1 MLSEGFGIMLRRFER
16 LPFDMQNEDV
26 KRYYQILSKR
36 RFSLFLKRVF
46 DIFVSLGMLLLIWP
60 VFLILAILIKL
71 DSEGPVF
78 FRQVRVTQYG
88 RRFKIFKF
96 RTMVNN
102 ADKIGSLVTTKND
115 SRVTKIGSII
125 RSTRIDELPQLI
137 NILLGDMTFVG
148 TRPEVVKYVDR
159 YTDEMKA
166 TLLLPAGVTSE
177 ASISYKD
184 EEKLL
189 ADAENADDTYVND
202 ILPEKM
208 KYNLQAIEKFSII
221 SDVKTMFRTVLAVLR

>member
-60 VFLILAILIKL
+60 IFLILAILIKL

>member
-1 MLSEGFGIMLRRFER
+1 MLRRFER